1 MFHDLSKKLQ
11 KTQRNSNA
19 CANFISAKMNRLQKK
34 KFSHEKFH
42 GMKKCSRD
50 NVTHIGLTQPARVQS
65 RRDPGDELELGFHAA
80 VHAVVSILVDT

>member
-1 MFHDLSKKLQ
+1 MTLVNSCRRASE
-11 KTQRNSNA
+11 TQTLA

-42 GMKKCSRD
+42 GMKNCSRD

-65 RRDPGDELELGFHAA
+65 QRDPRDEL
-80 VHAVVSILVDT
+80 